1 MGALYSCC
9 WRSYCNL
16 DENLDE
22 KNAILRYETSKMQS
36 IRTQT
41 SSRTQTSRACMSS
54 HSDPSPG
61 QEGLSWRT
69 EEQEWIPWSSP
80 RTSMGD
86 AESDGELQAFI
97 TMRNEADTYTEE
109 WEKLNYD
116 IHSLRYAKREI
127 SSRWKK
133 ILTQL
138 GQIKFVEI
146 ISSLQILTQLGYQR
160 EVDSLLTVNR
170 QLLQTTLS
178 ESDNLN
184 RARQLLQTTLDHSS
198 LFPRGVASTDRYLF
212 VMDRLVSLDSA
223 EDFIRLAKEKYP
235 KRESCE

>member
-9 WRSYCNL
+9 WRSYCKL

-36 IRTQT
+36 IRPQT

-80 RTSMGD
+80 RSSVGD

-116 IHSLRYAKREI
+116 IHSLRYTKREI

-133 ILTQL
+133 
-138 GQIKFVEI
+138 
-146 ISSLQILTQLGYQR
+146 ILTQLGYQR

>member
-1 MGALYSCC
+1 
-9 WRSYCNL
+9 
-16 DENLDE
+16 
-22 KNAILRYETSKMQS
+22 MQS
-36 IRTQT
+36 I
-41 SSRTQTSRACMSS
+41 RTQTSRACMSS

-80 RTSMGD
+80 RTSMVD
-86 AESDGELQAFI
+86 PESDGELQAFI

-116 IHSLRYAKREI
+116 IHSLRYTKREI

-133 ILTQL
+133 
-138 GQIKFVEI
+138 
-146 ISSLQILTQLGYQR
+146 ILTQLGYQR

-235 KRESCE
+235 KSESCE

>member
-1 MGALYSCC
+1 MGALHSCC
-9 WRSYCNL
+9 WRSYCHLDDNL
-16 DENLDE
+16 DD
-22 KNAILRYETSKMQS
+22 KTAVLRYDTSKTQS
-36 IRTQT
+36 TRTQN
-41 SSRTQTSRACMSS
+41 SRASMSS

-69 EEQEWIPWSSP
+69 EEQEWVPWSSP
-80 RTSMGD
+80 SNPMGD

-116 IHSLRYAKREI
+116 IHSLRYTKREI

-133 ILTQL
+133 
-138 GQIKFVEI
+138 
-146 ISSLQILTQLGYQR
+146 ILTQLGYQR

-235 KRESCE
+235 KREV

>member
-16 DENLDE
+16 DENLDD
-22 KNAILRYETSKMQS
+22 KTAVLRYDTSKMQS
-36 IRTQT
+36 TRTQN
-41 SSRTQTSRACMSS
+41 SSRTQTSRASMSS
-54 HSDPSPG
+54 HSDPSQG

-69 EEQEWIPWSSP
+69 EEQEWVPWSSP
-80 RTSMGD
+80 RTPMGD

-116 IHSLRYAKREI
+116 IHSLRYTKREI

-138 GQIKFVEI
+138 G
-146 ISSLQILTQLGYQR
+146 YQH

-212 VMDRLVSLDSA
+212 VMDRLVLLDSA

-235 KRESCE
+235 KRERCGMKRKKKKR

>member
-41 SSRTQTSRACMSS
+41 SRACMSS

-80 RTSMGD
+80 RTSVGD

-116 IHSLRYAKREI
+116 IHSLRYTKRET

-133 ILTQL
+133 
-138 GQIKFVEI
+138 
-146 ISSLQILTQLGYQR
+146 ILTQLGYQR

>member
-22 KNAILRYETSKMQS
+22 KNAILRYETSKIQS
-36 IRTQT
+36 IRPQT

-80 RTSMGD
+80 RTSVGD

-116 IHSLRYAKREI
+116 IHSLRYTKREI

-133 ILTQL
+133 
-138 GQIKFVEI
+138 
-146 ISSLQILTQLGYQR
+146 ILTQLGYQR

-235 KRESCE
+235 KRERVVNERQNGETEWREL

>member
-36 IRTQT
+36 IRPQT

-80 RTSMGD
+80 RTSVGD

-116 IHSLRYAKREI
+116 IHSLRYTKREI

-133 ILTQL
+133 
-138 GQIKFVEI
+138 
-146 ISSLQILTQLGYQR
+146 ILTQLGYQR

-178 ESDNLN
+178 GSDNLN

>member
-1 MGALYSCC
+1 MCWMIHSSLGLMGALNSCC
-9 WRSYCNL
+9 WRSHS
-16 DENLDE
+16 NLDE

-36 IRTQT
+36 IRTQD
-41 SSRTQTSRACMSS
+41 SSRTQTSRASMSS
-54 HSDPSPG
+54 HSDPSLG
-61 QEGLSWRT
+61 QEGPSWRT
-69 EEQEWIPWSSP
+69 EEQEWVPWRSP
-80 RTSMGD
+80 KTSMGD

-116 IHSLRYAKREI
+116 IHSLRYTKREI
-127 SSRWKK
+127 SNRWKK
-133 ILTQL
+133 
-138 GQIKFVEI
+138 
-146 ISSLQILTQLGYQR
+146 ILTQLGYQR

-178 ESDNLN
+178 ESDNMN

-198 LFPRGVASTDRYLF
+198 LFPRGVANTDRYLF

-235 KRESCE
+235 KRDV

>member
-41 SSRTQTSRACMSS
+41 SRACMSS

-80 RTSMGD
+80 RTSVGD

-116 IHSLRYAKREI
+116 IHSLRYTKRET

-146 ISSLQILTQLGYQR
+146 ISSLQILTQLGQIKFV
-160 EVDSLLTVNR
+160 EII
-170 QLLQTTLS
+170 
-178 ESDNLN
+178 
-184 RARQLLQTTLDHSS
+184 SS
-198 LFPRGVASTDRYLF
+198 LQILTQL
-212 VMDRLVSLDSA
+212 
-223 EDFIRLAKEKYP
+223 
-235 KRESCE
+235 

>member
-16 DENLDE
+16 DDNLDD
-22 KNAILRYETSKMQS
+22 KTAVLRYDTSKMQS
-36 IRTQT
+36 TRTQN
-41 SSRTQTSRACMSS
+41 SSRTQTSRASMSS

-61 QEGLSWRT
+61 QEDLSWRT
-69 EEQEWIPWSSP
+69 EQEQEWVPWISP

-116 IHSLRYAKREI
+116 IHSLRYTKREI

-138 GQIKFVEI
+138 G
-146 ISSLQILTQLGYQR
+146 YQH

-235 KRESCE
+235 KREV

>member
-16 DENLDE
+16 DENLDD
-22 KNAILRYETSKMQS
+22 KTAVLRYETSKMQS
-36 IRTQT
+36 TRTQN
-41 SSRTQTSRACMSS
+41 SSRTQTSRASMSS
-54 HSDPSPG
+54 HSDPSQG
-61 QEGLSWRT
+61 QEGLSLRT
-69 EEQEWIPWSSP
+69 EQEQEWVPWSSP
-80 RTSMGD
+80 RTPMGD

-116 IHSLRYAKREI
+116 IHSLRYTKREI

-138 GQIKFVEI
+138 G
-146 ISSLQILTQLGYQR
+146 YQH

-235 KRESCE
+235 KREV

>member
-1 MGALYSCC
+1 M
-9 WRSYCNL
+9 NL
-16 DENLDE
+16 
-22 KNAILRYETSKMQS
+22 NAPQWSSRYETSKMQS
-36 IRTQT
+36 IRIQT

-69 EEQEWIPWSSP
+69 EEEWIPWSSP
-80 RTSMGD
+80 RTSIGD

-97 TMRNEADTYTEE
+97 TMRNETDTYTEE

-133 ILTQL
+133 
-138 GQIKFVEI
+138 
-146 ISSLQILTQLGYQR
+146 ILTQLGYQR